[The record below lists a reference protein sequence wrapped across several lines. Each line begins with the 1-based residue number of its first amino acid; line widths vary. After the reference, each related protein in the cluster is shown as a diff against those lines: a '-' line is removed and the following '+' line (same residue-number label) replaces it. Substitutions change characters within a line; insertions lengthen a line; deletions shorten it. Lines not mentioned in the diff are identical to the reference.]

1 MRFRPR
7 ERILGWTNP
16 IQSRTTEK
24 GEVMLRK
31 STATKDVKAAILAGA
46 ATGLRSTVGIAAL
59 INDRAAGLPPWLAG
73 PPAAVLAPVAAMG
86 ELANDKLPSTASRL
100 EPMGLAARVLSAGLA
115 GTIIARSTGQPAL
128 PATAVA
134 AAAALASA
142 RVGHDLRVALSK
154 RLPSGAV
161 AAGEDG
167 LAFALAEAAGNSL
180 P

>member
-1 MRFRPR
+1 
-7 ERILGWTNP
+7 
-16 IQSRTTEK
+16 
-24 GEVMLRK
+24 MLRK

-59 INDRAAGLPPWLAG
+59 INDKATGLPPWLAG
-73 PPAAVLAPVAAMG
+73 QPAGVLAPLAVMG
-86 ELANDKLPSTASRL
+86 ELANDKLPSTGSRL
-100 EPMGLAARVLSAGLA
+100 EPVGLASRALCGGLA
-115 GTIIARSTGQPAL
+115 GAVIARSTAQAAL

-142 RVGHDLRVALSK
+142 RVCHDLRVGLSK
-154 RLPSGAV
+154 RLPSCAV